1 MGFVMPTQRA
11 HIVLPEKLAREIDAI
26 AGPRGR
32 SAFLVELAEN
42 EVRRLKLLAFLR
54 SDEPAWRDE
63 DHAELVEIGSAEW
76 VRRLRNEAGGRLAGR
91 DENLDPK

>member
-1 MGFVMPTQRA
+1 MSTLRA
-11 HIVLPEKLAREIDAI
+11 HIVLPEKLAREIDAL

-42 EVRRLKLLAFLR
+42 EVRRQKMLAFLR

-63 DHAELVEIGSAEW
+63 DHAELAEMGTAEW
-76 VRRLRNEAGGRLAGR
+76 VRRLRNEPESRLAGR
-91 DENLDPK
+91 DKNLDPK

>member
-1 MGFVMPTQRA
+1 MSTQRA

-42 EVRRLKLLAFLR
+42 EVRRQKLLAFLR

-63 DHAELVEIGSAEW
+63 DHAELAEIGSAEW
-76 VRRLRNEAGGRLAGR
+76 VRRLRNEAGIRLADR